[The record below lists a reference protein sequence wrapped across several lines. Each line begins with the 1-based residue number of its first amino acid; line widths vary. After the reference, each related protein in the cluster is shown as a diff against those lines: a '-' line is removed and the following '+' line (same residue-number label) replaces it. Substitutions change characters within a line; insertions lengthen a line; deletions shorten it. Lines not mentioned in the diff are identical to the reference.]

1 MPRWARRQS
10 SSPSQ
15 LPSLGLGEA
24 ASGVASQLTHLLV
37 LPVVPSDCAVSRL
50 RFDRLSIRADQ
61 DRRHETQRA
70 KACNQRQHLQCPH
83 TQGGGGE
90 DTIAEAVKAFLPEA
104 RVARLQGPLSTL
116 KGASAS
122 ARANV
127 TRLPE

>member
-1 MPRWARRQS
+1 MRPNEPKPATKGNICS
-10 SSPSQ
+10 APT
-15 LPSLGLGEA
+15 L
-24 ASGVASQLTHLLV
+24 
-37 LPVVPSDCAVSRL
+37 
-50 RFDRLSIRADQ
+50 
-61 DRRHETQRA
+61 
-70 KACNQRQHLQCPH
+70 K
-83 TQGGGGE
+83 GGGGE